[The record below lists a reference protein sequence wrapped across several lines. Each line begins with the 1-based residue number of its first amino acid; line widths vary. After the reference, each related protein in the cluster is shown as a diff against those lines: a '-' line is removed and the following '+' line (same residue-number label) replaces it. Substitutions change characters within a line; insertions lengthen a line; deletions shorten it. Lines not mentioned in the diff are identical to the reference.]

1 MSQTLRE
8 RQALAGIGQWKP
20 RKSEVPAIAWVALI
34 AVLLII

>member
-1 MSQTLRE
+1 MSQTIRE

-20 RKSEVPAIAWVALI
+20 RRSEVPAIAWLAVI